1 MNQKTTIQ
9 IFCQI
14 NPSEDPEKVKLAVN
28 NVFPDIEL
36 EVSDFNIT
44 GKTNDIQIL
53 SQISK
58 SIHEKIQNK
67 EYPVKKLATEN
78 KELYG
83 SVKPT
88 EIAKILNEVE
98 KIDINPS
105 LIQPVKEIKSIGSF
119 KVILNLH
126 SEVQAQISIKV
137 ISEDNK

>member
-9 IFCQI
+9 IFCEV

-58 SIHEKIQNK
+58 SIHEKNTKNTYQRILKKNNDGDSTWFYLNK
-67 EYPVKKLATEN
+67 QAAFVNTVALCIEA
-78 KELYG
+78 
-83 SVKPT
+83 
-88 EIAKILNEVE
+88 NES
-98 KIDINPS
+98 S
-105 LIQPVKEIKSIGSF
+105 LGPI
-119 KVILNLH
+119 KVILRSNDIQH
-126 SEVQAQISIKV
+126 IIDSIT
-137 ISEDNK
+137 N